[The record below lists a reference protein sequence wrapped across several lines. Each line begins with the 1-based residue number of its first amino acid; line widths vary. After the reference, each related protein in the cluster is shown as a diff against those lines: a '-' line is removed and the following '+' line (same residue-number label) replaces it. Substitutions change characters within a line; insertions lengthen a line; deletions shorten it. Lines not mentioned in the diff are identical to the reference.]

1 MTEFNCFRCGYKTKA
16 RSSMKNH
23 FNRQKNVN

>member
-23 FNRQKNVN
+23 FIRQKKM